1 VGIFVLLK
9 PRKKERSKKMRRRHE
24 VTFSQ
29 AGETFTPTKNGDHA
43 GSIHKLGERVPL
55 ATDLWL
61 VVGEMPEDNLKHPD
75 IANVLVYRAGERL
88 YLLDSGAGQ
97 TIRTSIVQILQ
108 EVGPVQSFS
117 LLNSHVHV
125 DHIANND
132 LIHLAQA
139 RETHHYLSE
148 AGIAWLDPFAYFANQ
163 FAQLG
168 AYHDVLKGYQA
179 HRTLMRLMGVVRD
192 VLAVFVG
199 ERRAL
204 EMLFHLFLRNFQPI
218 RASRETIQPYESLPK
233 QPLVIGGVP
242 WTGWVLGDNDVW
254 VLEARGHTPDEVLF
268 YLPEQQ
274 VLHTA
279 DLTFAPFPTLP
290 DSDAQ
295 VIRQTL
301 SKCQAMARAGAV
313 RLLTDG
319 HHHQVYR
326 GQQEVVAFLETLL
339 TEQEHVQAVL
349 RQILEEHDGLTV
361 EQIYA
366 SVRQRRGDP
375 AVQHYLSLESPHTPF
390 TLQDIIIV
398 SLLQMGY
405 EAHGPRRKQRFYRPA
420 RAA

>member
-1 VGIFVLLK
+1 M
-9 PRKKERSKKMRRRHE
+9 SKRHE
-24 VTFSQ
+24 VTFSP
-29 AGETFTPTKNGDHA
+29 AGEAFTPTKHDDRA
-43 GSIHKLGERVPL
+43 GGIHRLGEIVHL
-55 ATDLWL
+55 ADNLWL
-61 VVGEMPEDNLKHPD
+61 VVGEMPEDNITHPD
-75 IANVLVYRAGERL
+75 IANTLVYRAGDRL
-88 YLLDSGAGQ
+88 YLLDSGAGPI
-97 TIRTSIVQILQ
+97 IRKSIVQVLQ

-117 LLNSHVHV
+117 LLNSHAHL

-148 AGIAWLDPFAYFANQ
+148 AGLARLDPFSYFADQ
-163 FAQLG
+163 FAQLS
-168 AYHDVLKGYQA
+168 AYHDVMMGFQA
-179 HRTLMRLMGVVRD
+179 HRLLMRFVGVVRD

-204 EMLFHLFLRNFQPI
+204 EMLFHLMLRNFQPI

-233 QPLVIGGVP
+233 QPLAIGGVP

-268 YLPEQQ
+268 YFPEHQ

-290 DSDAQ
+290 DSDGQ
-295 VIRQTL
+295 VIREML
-301 SKCQAMARAGAV
+301 RKCQAMARAGAV

-326 GQQEVVAFLETLL
+326 GEPEIISFLETLL
-339 TEQEHVQAVL
+339 TDQEQFQTVL
-349 RQILEEHDGLTV
+349 RQILEEHDGMTV

-366 SVRQRRGDP
+366 TIRQLGSDP
-375 AVQHYLSLESPHTPF
+375 V
-390 TLQDIIIV
+390 V
-398 SLLQMGY
+398 
-405 EAHGPRRKQRFYRPA
+405 
-420 RAA
+420 